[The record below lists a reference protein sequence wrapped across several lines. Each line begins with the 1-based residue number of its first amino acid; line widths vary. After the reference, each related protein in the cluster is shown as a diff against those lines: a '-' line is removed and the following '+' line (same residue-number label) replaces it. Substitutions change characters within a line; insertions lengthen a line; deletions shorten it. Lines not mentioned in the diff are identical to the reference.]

1 MADWASL
8 VIYNNI
14 EKKKKENCKVLSL
27 YISKIIGQS
36 YDFWRQVVA
45 IILSAKQVPNKF
57 LFCLQSHAAAST
69 VRTQRKPNYL
79 NLLLRIF
86 PNAFRILPFHE
97 VSIQFPH
104 VSWLNRWFV
113 FWFTLFSF
121 VNSLTFAS
129 NIRLADINSLSWQT
143 FMFRLS
149 GAQVRW
155 QWMTALIP
163 VNTLGVNAWPFSVFT
178 LIGEEL
184 SQVFTQVRYTCC
196 FEIYNFFSRIV
207 SRTFSLGL
215 PT

>member
-8 VIYNNI
+8 VINNNI

-104 VSWLNRWFV
+104 VSWLNRWFEPGTCFSKAPESFRACKAIFSSSV
-113 FWFTLFSF
+113 SENREVYTPETSCMNWREPLFMHRGS
-121 VNSLTFAS
+121 
-129 NIRLADINSLSWQT
+129 
-143 FMFRLS
+143 
-149 GAQVRW
+149 
-155 QWMTALIP
+155 
-163 VNTLGVNAWPFSVFT
+163 
-178 LIGEEL
+178 
-184 SQVFTQVRYTCC
+184 C
-196 FEIYNFFSRIV
+196 
-207 SRTFSLGL
+207 
-215 PT
+215 